1 MKKCKVGIVFLTCVV
16 QGVGDLLKGTLMI
29 IIAPDPR
36 N

>member
-1 MKKCKVGIVFLTCVV
+1 MKKCEVGIVFLKCVV
-16 QGVGDLLKGTLMI
+16 QGVGDLLKGTLKI